1 MNNDAYKRTR
11 HLALPLYTDDTPMDL
26 RDGYNESMRA
36 LYQKIH
42 QLETLIRETKGAN
55 Q

>member
-1 MNNDAYKRTR
+1 MNEQYDRTQ
-11 HLALPLYTDDTPMDL
+11 HLALPLYADNTPMDL
-26 RDGYNESMRA
+26 RNGYNEAMRT
-36 LYQKIH
+36 LDKKIN

>member
-1 MNNDAYKRTR
+1 MTNSQYDKTR
-11 HLALPLYTDDTPMDL
+11 YLALPLYADDTPMDL
-26 RDGYNESMRA
+26 RDGYNEAMRI
-36 LYQKIH
+36 LDKKIN